1 MARRFGR
8 APAALPT
15 SLYLAAIG
23 IGGYFLGRE
32 AVEELI
38 FGRKIGIELQMSVA
52 AVVAA
57 AMGQLGEEMCGD
69 VSGRWEEA
77 LAGAR
82 SALEARLALWD
93 GMLTVIRPDAQRGR
107 V

>member
-1 MARRFGR
+1 
-8 APAALPT
+8 
-15 SLYLAAIG
+15 
-23 IGGYFLGRE
+23 
-32 AVEELI
+32 
-38 FGRKIGIELQMSVA
+38 
-52 AVVAA
+52 
-57 AMGQLGEEMCGD
+57 MGQLGEELCGD

-82 SALEARLALWD
+82 SALEARLALRD